1 MKILLT
7 GATGHLGTHITEL
20 AIKARI
26 KDFNIG
32 VRNLEKVPTHWKDNV
47 SIRQLD
53 YFDVE
58 SMTQAFEH
66 IDLVIFIP
74 SIIHP
79 SFKRLPEVENLVQ
92 AAQKAQVKQIFYIGF
107 YADQHNNPFHMSPYF
122 AYAERLLA
130 SSRLNY
136 TYIRMAMYMDPL
148 KPYLPELVK
157 MKKLIYPVGDG
168 RINYISRHDI
178 AKGVIAILQQPE
190 AWGGRY
196 LLSGHSYS
204 MPKLATI
211 LSEAAGSTIN
221 YAPVSLDTFASM
233 YDEPKGFGAL
243 LASMYDAAAR
253 GLLDQHADDYQKL
266 VNDTPQ
272 TFAQFLSQS

>member
-1 MKILLT
+1 M
-7 GATGHLGTHITEL
+7 
-20 AIKARI
+20 
-26 KDFNIG
+26 
-32 VRNLEKVPTHWKDNV
+32 
-47 SIRQLD
+47 
-53 YFDVE
+53 
-58 SMTQAFEH
+58 
-66 IDLVIFIP
+66 
-74 SIIHP
+74 
-79 SFKRLPEVENLVQ
+79 
-92 AAQKAQVKQIFYIGF
+92 
-107 YADQHNNPFHMSPYF
+107 
-122 AYAERLLA
+122 
-130 SSRLNY
+130 
-136 TYIRMAMYMDPL
+136 
-148 KPYLPELVK
+148 
-157 MKKLIYPVGDG
+157 GDG

-204 MPKLATI
+204 MPELATI